1 MSATILEEKIF
12 IDTELLTNI
21 EEESQVIIHCCMNAD
36 EYANA
41 ARIWPST
48 FIIDNQSGKR
58 CQLVFADGI
67 TMYPNWT
74 YIEEKSSLNFTLIFN
89 GLPKS
94 CRSFDLVEII
104 PQAGGFEYR
113 KINRNKSD
121 VYHVEFSE

>member
-1 MSATILEEKIF
+1 MNMTIPKEKIY
-12 IDTELLTNI
+12 IDSELLTTI

-48 FIIDNQSGKR
+48 FIIDNQSRKR
-58 CQLVFADGI
+58 CQLVFVEGI

-74 YIEEKSSLNFTLIFN
+74 YIEEGSSLYFKLIFN

-94 CRSFDLVEII
+94 CKSFDLVEII

-113 KINRNKSD
+113 KIKRNKSD
-121 VYHVEFSE
+121 VYHIEFSE

>member
-1 MSATILEEKIF
+1 MSATNLEEKIF

-74 YIEEKSSLNFTLIFN
+74 YIEE
-89 GLPKS
+89 
-94 CRSFDLVEII
+94 II

>member
-1 MSATILEEKIF
+1 MSAAVLEEKIF
-12 IDTELLTNI
+12 IDSELLTNI
-21 EEESQVIIHCCMNAD
+21 EEESQVIIHCCMTAD

-41 ARIWPST
+41 ARIWSST

-74 YIEEKSSLNFTLIFN
+74 YIEEGSSLNFTLIFN

-94 CRSFDLVEII
+94 CKSFDLVEII

-121 VYHVEFSE
+121 VYHLDFN

>member
-1 MSATILEEKIF
+1 MGATILEEKIF
-12 IDTELLTNI
+12 IDAELLTNI
-21 EEESQVIIHCCMNAD
+21 EEESQVIIHCRMNAD

-48 FIIDNQSGKR
+48 FLIDNTTGKR

-74 YIEEKSSLNFTLIFN
+74 YIEENSSLDFTLIFN

-94 CRSFDLVEII
+94 CKSFDLVELI

-113 KINRNKSD
+113 KIPRNKTD
-121 VYHVEFSE
+121 VYHVDFS

>member
-1 MSATILEEKIF
+1 MSAAVLEEKIF
-12 IDTELLTNI
+12 IDSELLTNI
-21 EEESQVIIHCCMNAD
+21 EEESQVIIHCCMTAD

-41 ARIWPST
+41 ARIWSST

-74 YIEEKSSLNFTLIFN
+74 YIEEGSSLNFTLIFN

-94 CRSFDLVEII
+94 CKSFDLVEII

>member
-1 MSATILEEKIF
+1 MGATILEEKIF
-12 IDTELLTNI
+12 IDAELLTNI
-21 EEESQVIIHCCMNAD
+21 EEESQVIIHCRMNAD

-48 FIIDNQSGKR
+48 FLIDNITGKR

-74 YIEEKSSLNFTLIFN
+74 YIEENSSLDFTLIFN

-94 CRSFDLVEII
+94 CKSFDLVELI

-113 KINRNKSD
+113 KIPRNKTD
-121 VYHVEFSE
+121 VYHVDFS

>member
-1 MSATILEEKIF
+1 
-12 IDTELLTNI
+12 
-21 EEESQVIIHCCMNAD
+21 MNAD

>member
-1 MSATILEEKIF
+1 MSATLLEEKFF

-21 EEESQVIIHCCMNAD
+21 EEENQVIVHCHMQAD

-67 TMYPNWT
+67 SMYPTWT
-74 YIEEKSSLNFTLIFN
+74 YIEEGSTLHFTLIFN
-89 GLPKS
+89 GLPKA
-94 CRSFDLVEII
+94 CRSFDLVELI

-121 VYHVEFSE
+121 VYHLDLN

>member
-12 IDTELLTNI
+12 IDSELLTNI
-21 EEESQVIIHCCMNAD
+21 EEESQVIIHCSMTAD

-48 FIIDNQSGKR
+48 FIIDNQSEKR

-74 YIEEKSSLNFTLIFN
+74 YIEEGSSLNFTLIFN

-94 CRSFDLVEII
+94 CQSFDLVEII

>member
-1 MSATILEEKIF
+1 MSAAVLEEKIF
-12 IDTELLTNI
+12 IDSDLLTNI
-21 EEESQVIIHCCMNAD
+21 EEESQVIIHCSMTAD

-41 ARIWPST
+41 ARIWSST

-74 YIEEKSSLNFTLIFN
+74 YIEEGSSLNFTLIFN

-94 CRSFDLVEII
+94 CQSFDLVEII

>member
-1 MSATILEEKIF
+1 MSAAVLEEKIF
-12 IDTELLTNI
+12 IDSDLLTNI
-21 EEESQVIIHCCMNAD
+21 EEESQVIIHCSMTAD

-41 ARIWPST
+41 ARIWSST

-74 YIEEKSSLNFTLIFN
+74 YIEEGSSLNFTLIFN

-94 CRSFDLVEII
+94 CKSFDLVEII

>member
-1 MSATILEEKIF
+1 MSATVLEEKIF
-12 IDTELLTNI
+12 IDAELLTNI
-21 EEESQVIIHCCMNAD
+21 EEESQVIVHCQMDAD

-58 CQLVFADGI
+58 CRLVFSDGI

-74 YIEEKSSLNFTLIFN
+74 YIKEGSSLSFTLIFN

-94 CRSFDLVEII
+94 CKSFDLVEII

-113 KINRNKSD
+113 KIARNKSD
-121 VYHVEFSE
+121 VYHVNFYE

>member
-1 MSATILEEKIF
+1 MSAAVLEEKIF
-12 IDTELLTNI
+12 IDSDLLTNI
-21 EEESQVIIHCCMNAD
+21 EEESQVIIHCCMTAD

-41 ARIWPST
+41 ARIWSST

-74 YIEEKSSLNFTLIFN
+74 YIEEGSSLNFTLIFN

-94 CRSFDLVEII
+94 CKSFDLVEII

>member
-1 MSATILEEKIF
+1 MNMTIPKEKIF
-12 IDTELLTNI
+12 IDSELLTTI

-48 FIIDNQSGKR
+48 FIIDNHSRKR
-58 CQLVFADGI
+58 CQLVFVEGI

-74 YIEEKSSLNFTLIFN
+74 YIEEGSSLYFTLIFN

-94 CRSFDLVEII
+94 CKSFDLVEII
-104 PQAGGFEYR
+104 PQVGGFEYR
-113 KINRNKSD
+113 KIKRNKSD
-121 VYHVEFSE
+121 VYHIEFSE

>member
-1 MSATILEEKIF
+1 MSAAVLEEKIF
-12 IDTELLTNI
+12 IDSELLTNI
-21 EEESQVIIHCCMNAD
+21 EEESQVIIHCSMTAD

-41 ARIWPST
+41 ARIWSST

-58 CQLVFADGI
+58 CQLVFADAI

-74 YIEEKSSLNFTLIFN
+74 YIEEGSSLNFTLIFN

-94 CRSFDLVEII
+94 CKSFDLVEII